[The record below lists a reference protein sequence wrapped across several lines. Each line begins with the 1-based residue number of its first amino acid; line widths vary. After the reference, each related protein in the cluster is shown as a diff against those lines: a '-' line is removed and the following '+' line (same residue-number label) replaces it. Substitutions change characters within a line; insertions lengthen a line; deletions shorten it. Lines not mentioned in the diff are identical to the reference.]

1 MFQERNDCRRIINNI
16 NQVSRVSSKIKVPLD
31 ELQNFTADKQ
41 NELNKLKEEITFNGI
56 LNDQLLSDYNA
67 TREKLQAFMTY
78 LPFIVKLLPL
88 GQILCSM
95 DIEKMVSKCISTT
108 KLVRLETLR
117 NSNTD
122 VQKTVILGQTND
134 QSNQ

>member
-1 MFQERNDCRRIINNI
+1 
-16 NQVSRVSSKIKVPLD
+16 
-31 ELQNFTADKQ
+31 
-41 NELNKLKEEITFNGI
+41 LNKLKEEITFNGI